1 MSSKIAAFIKKPSIL
16 RTFSIFII
24 VAVIISSMISGVI
37 MYFYTTK
44 YMTETKSD
52 DIKKAVEDINT
63 LYSRMY
69 TSYINNLDEKG
80 DWVSNEGHEEYKKY
94 YLELLN
100 RLELYHDLLNITGFV
115 TESDGSIFLSY
126 PLLPNMTGLA
136 ETAGRDFM
144 STEISDNLLYKNG
157 DYF

>member
-80 DWVSNEGHEEYKKY
+80 DWVSNEGHEEYNASFTRNTFGKVY
-94 YLELLN
+94 YRDYE
-100 RLELYHDLLNITGFV
+100 NIPR
-115 TESDGSIFLSY
+115 ISY
-126 PLLPNMTGLA
+126 VVQRGEGPSA
-136 ETAGRDFM
+136 
-144 STEISDNLLYKNG
+144 
-157 DYF
+157 